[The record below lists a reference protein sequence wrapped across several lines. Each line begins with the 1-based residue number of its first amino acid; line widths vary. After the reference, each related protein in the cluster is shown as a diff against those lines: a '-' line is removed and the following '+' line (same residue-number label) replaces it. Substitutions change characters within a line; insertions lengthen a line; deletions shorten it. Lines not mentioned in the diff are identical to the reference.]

1 MLFEAKHKSLAGFF
15 KVEYSRDEPLRLR
28 YDMAKQFDM
37 NKAGN
42 IVYNLDGKTF
52 PYTWDLALKKKRAGT
67 AWILDREDSEPRFV
81 TAFREDKGVD

>member
-1 MLFEAKHKSLAGFF
+1 MPNHAAKGCRVLFEAKHKSLAGFF

-42 IVYNLDGKTF
+42 IVYNLDGKNVSIYMGLGIEKETCR
-52 PYTWDLALKKKRAGT
+52 DS
-67 AWILDREDSEPRFV
+67 LD
-81 TAFREDKGVD
+81 T